1 MKFKKVISKA
11 MAKAS
16 LHMAHK
22 SCGVASQYGMHQP
35 KEPAALRAKELK
47 K

>member
-1 MKFKKVISKA
+1 MKFKKVISEV
-11 MAKAS
+11 MAKTS
-16 LHMAHK
+16 LHMAQK

-35 KEPAALRAKELK
+35 KEPAALHAKESK